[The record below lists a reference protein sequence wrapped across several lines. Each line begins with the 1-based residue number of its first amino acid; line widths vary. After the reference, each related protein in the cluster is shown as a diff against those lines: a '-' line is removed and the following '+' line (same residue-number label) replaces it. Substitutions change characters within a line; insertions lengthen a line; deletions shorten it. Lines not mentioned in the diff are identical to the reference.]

1 MVNEDVDLRS
11 KPGVGVMPGS
21 PQGSSRVPGNSGRV
35 LSAWYQSLGSI
46 SCGPHTLCASLS
58 CGIMMGSVTGR
69 HRCHVPRNV
78 SIQIVASQYPME
90 GNGGAENIESDE
102 MKLSEEVDGQVTREW
117 KSCESDQGGS

>member
-46 SCGPHTLCASLS
+46 SCGPRTLCASLS

-69 HRCHVPRNV
+69 HHFDVED
-78 SIQIVASQYPME
+78 SLTWMDLGY
-90 GNGGAENIESDE
+90 
-102 MKLSEEVDGQVTREW
+102 
-117 KSCESDQGGS
+117 

>member
-1 MVNEDVDLRS
+1 
-11 KPGVGVMPGS
+11 
-21 PQGSSRVPGNSGRV
+21 
-35 LSAWYQSLGSI
+35 
-46 SCGPHTLCASLS
+46 
-58 CGIMMGSVTGR
+58 MGSVTRR
-69 HRCHVPRNV
+69 HHFDAEDSLTGMDLGNV